1 MITPNIDQ
9 LAAKGVI
16 LDRNY
21 VQTVCTPSR
30 SALMTGVYPYRYGRQ
45 GNFPIK
51 PRQPAG
57 LTLNFT
63 LLPEYLQ
70 SSGYATHIVG
80 KYAELKKY
88 AYMFLLITVLIP
100 CRWHLGYCKREY
112 TPTHRGFDSFYGY
125 WVGGED
131 YYTKVVSGS

>member
-1 MITPNIDQ
+1 MVITPNIDQ
-9 LAAKGVI
+9 LAAEGVI

-57 LTLNFT
+57 LTFNFT

-70 SSGYATHIVG
+70 NSGYATHMIG
-80 KYAELKKY
+80 KYVELK
-88 AYMFLLITVLIP
+88 
-100 CRWHLGYCKREY
+100 
-112 TPTHRGFDSFYGY
+112 
-125 WVGGED
+125 
-131 YYTKVVSGS
+131 

>member
-1 MITPNIDQ
+1 MKIWIIVGFNDVGYQNPVVITPNIDQ
-9 LAAKGVI
+9 LAAEGVI

-80 KYAELKKY
+80 KYVELK
-88 AYMFLLITVLIP
+88 
-100 CRWHLGYCKREY
+100 Y
-112 TPTHRGFDSFYGY
+112 T
-125 WVGGED
+125 
-131 YYTKVVSGS
+131 